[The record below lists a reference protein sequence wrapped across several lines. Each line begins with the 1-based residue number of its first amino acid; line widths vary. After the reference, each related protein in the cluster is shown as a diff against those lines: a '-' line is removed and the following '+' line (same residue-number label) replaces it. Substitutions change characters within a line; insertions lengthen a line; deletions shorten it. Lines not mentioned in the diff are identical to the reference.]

1 MFNPTA
7 LGFGLAAAIALACA
21 PALAQV
27 YSWKDPAS
35 GQSRLSNIAP
45 SWYNRGEN
53 VGGPRVIA
61 TLGERV
67 IDDTALAYEQ
77 RLLLMGKSKDYVDKL
92 RLQKQQMSA
101 DKMATRA
108 ATRAATGAN
117 KGS

>member
-1 MFNPTA
+1 MITSTA
-7 LGFGLAAAIALACA
+7 LRCGLAAAIVLACA

-27 YSWKDPAS
+27 YAWKDPAS

-45 SWYNRGEN
+45 PWYNRGEF

-61 TLGERV
+61 TLGDRV

-77 RLLLMGKSKDYVDKL
+77 RLLLLGRSRDYVDKL
-92 RLQKQQMSA
+92 RLQQQQGPA
-101 DKMATRA
+101 DTMATRA
-108 ATRAATGAN
+108 TTRAASGAS

>member
-1 MFNPTA
+1 M
-7 LGFGLAAAIALACA
+7 AATIALACA

-35 GQSRLSNIAP
+35 GQSRFSNIAP
-45 SWYNRGEN
+45 PWYNRGES
-53 VGGPRVIA
+53 VSGPRVIA
-61 TLGERV
+61 TLGDRV

-77 RLLLMGKSKDYVDKL
+77 RLLLLGKSKDYVDNLL
-92 RLQKQQMSA
+92 RQKQQGPA

-108 ATRAATGAN
+108 ATRAATGAATGAN